1 MSINIFDLLMPLFC
15 CIIVVTK
22 EIMSYDDIITKC
34 KFKDYT
40 EALFR
45 IETWESATHI
55 FQCFWLSQNEG
66 RLPTTISYKLK

>member
-1 MSINIFDLLMPLFC
+1 MN
-15 CIIVVTK
+15 
-22 EIMSYDDIITKC
+22 YDDIITNC

-55 FQCFWLSQNEG
+55 FQCIWLSQNDG